1 MRIRLWIMTG
11 VAVAGLA
18 LVLSACGGDDDD
30 GSGGSTPAATEE
42 GGDDEGDGQP
52 TATDEPSDEDFSGNV
67 DPCELITSDDAE
79 DFLDVPVSEAERRG
93 SGTYNVCTY
102 NAKDPLQFRF
112 LIVQVR
118 DDVSKSEFE
127 DERDVSEEAIGN
139 AFQEVDGVG
148 DSAYDI
154 GGLLFA
160 HKGDTAIVVSAVTGL
175 NLDETDPEGVMLE
188 LNTRIAIRALERL
201 N

>member
-1 MRIRLWIMTG
+1 MRIRLWLLTG

-30 GSGGSTPAATEE
+30 DDSGSSAPTVTEE
-42 GGDDEGDGQP
+42 DDGGDGQA
-52 TATDEPSDEDFSGNV
+52 TATDEPSDGDFSGKV
-67 DPCELITSDDAE
+67 DPCELITSDDAKE
-79 DFLDVPVSEAERRG
+79 FLDVPVSEAERSG

-102 NAKDPLQFRF
+102 NAEDPLQFRF

-127 DERDVSEEAIGN
+127 NERTVSEGAIGSS
-139 AFQEVDGVG
+139 FQGLDGVG

-160 HKGDTAIVVSAVTGL
+160 HKGNTSIVVSAVTDL

-188 LNTRIAIRALERL
+188 LNTRIAMRALERL

>member
-1 MRIRLWIMTG
+1 MRIRLWISTG

-18 LVLSACGGDDDD
+18 LVLSACGGGDDDD
-30 GSGGSTPAATEE
+30 GSGDGTPTATED
-42 GGDDEGDGQP
+42 GGDDGGDGQA
-52 TATDEPSDEDFSGNV
+52 TAEPSDEDFSGKV

-79 DFLDVPVSEAERRG
+79 EFLDVPVSEAERSG

-112 LIVQVR
+112 VIVQVR

-127 DERDVSEEAIGN
+127 DERTISEEAIGSG
-139 AFQEVDGVG
+139 FQELDGVG

-160 HKGDTAIVVSAVTGL
+160 HKGNTSIVVSAVMGL
-175 NLDETDPEGVMLE
+175 NLDETDPEGAMLE
-188 LNTRIAIRALERL
+188 LNTRIAVRALERID
-201 N
+201 

>member
-1 MRIRLWIMTG
+1 MA
-11 VAVAGLA
+11 AVAGLA
-18 LVLSACGGDDDD
+18 LVLSACGGGDDDD
-30 GSGGSTPAATEE
+30 LGGSTSTATEE
-42 GGDDEGDGQP
+42 GGGDKGDGQP
-52 TATDEPSDEDFSGNV
+52 PSTDEPSEEGFSGKV

-79 DFLDVPVSEAERRG
+79 EFLDVPVSEAERSG
-93 SGTYNVCTY
+93 SGPYNVCTY
-102 NAKDPLQFRF
+102 NAKDPLQFKF

-118 DDVSKSEFE
+118 DDVLKSEFD
-127 DERDVSEEAIGN
+127 DERTASEGAIGSS
-139 AFQEVDGVG
+139 FQGVDGVG

-175 NLDETDPEGVMLE
+175 SLDETDPEGVVLE
-188 LNTRIAIRALERL
+188 LNTRIAMRALERL